1 MKRDLSPEQLQ
12 RLHAVLRS
20 AAERAESE
28 RRVMDAAKLAEEIA
42 VLEHELEGS
51 AAE

>member
-1 MKRDLSPEQLQ
+1 MHDLSPEQLQ
-12 RLHAVLRS
+12 RLHAVLRT

-28 RRVMDAAKLAEEIA
+28 RRTSDAAKLAEA
-42 VLEHELEGS
+42 VAVVEFELEGI

>member
-12 RLHAVLRS
+12 RLHAVLHS

-28 RRVMDAAKLAEEIA
+28 KRITDAAKLAEELA
-42 VLEHELEGS
+42 VIEHEMEGG
-51 AAE
+51 

>member
-1 MKRDLSPEQLQ
+1 MHDLTPEQIQ
-12 RLHAVLRS
+12 RLHAVLRT

-28 RRVMDAAKLAEEIA
+28 RRITDAAKLAEA
-42 VLEHELEGS
+42 VAVVAFELEGT